1 MGRGDKWN
9 RPQHGGQY
17 EGHRPH
23 YGGNGGRQ
31 EPQRP
36 WRVWPGAFSPGQHR
50 QKPEV
55 PPFPRYDSRPLPTSQ
70 RSQNYSSGTEGQT
83 EEGRGFLVND
93 VQQFINM
100 ARKAEQRVKS
110 LSHSRRQREA
120 QWEKYVV
127 DMKATLQQEY
137 QRHQQSL
144 SKLDEDLQLAHQHQE
159 ESRSRLCHVIE
170 MSMGRRAQEAGRPN
184 DQQWEEMVN
193 QWEQEASSRSNPLE
207 VVRRAYSGAP
217 PPDFGISST
226 PMPPSTAPVP
236 GANGEPTFHLDPAWG
251 PGPPSGFPTM
261 PPPTAPP
268 HPERADG
275 ARGQVKA
282 RTPPKKAD
290 PGISLAAKLDH
301 KRSCGSLDFLA
312 YATCA
317 ERCDLVHI
325 IVDLTSVGG
334 HYFADAVPSHLSVY
348 DFLWQY
354 AEDVKYEVERLDVRV
369 GPQALGRVPSAALG
383 VHTGDAVIVLPA
395 PAPVIW
401 QNRLGSF
408 FEPGHIWTPLR
419 LVPGSP
425 FTPGLAVWLQG
436 CLHSFPGGRLNDADT
451 HARIAQLTGQQRD
464 RMRVVTFQ
472 GLHDFALK
480 GELCHSVVVPLDAFL
495 EHNSL
500 SGDNL
505 TLALV
510 DARCLGLSVVVC
522 NLPAGVPSVSD
533 CASAVGIT
541 DTHGLN
547 IQAVEQELDDD
558 FYRLFS
564 LLVAM
569 RPQATPEWGLLLAL
583 PAWAIDEPVC
593 AIDLLE
599 IDGRVFSVVL
609 PWWFTSRD
617 IIVCADL
624 DPALEYDIFPFGR
637 STAID
642 AFEEVNLVRHGLIV
656 VRPRGTE
663 PPVLRHLSDM
673 LSHGIG
679 WDLSTDAPAIVPHD
693 RAGQV
698 CIVLPDRQAPF
709 TLLPGRR
716 QHYHHDLAHAF
727 GVPIHW
733 LTVQVAKPP
742 ILDAALH
749 GRACKGV
756 ALVCDGVPN
765 VPIPPR
771 RPGPCV
777 FGIVLDCR
785 PLLLGWRQWIV
796 VDSRCQHS
804 QIVEHFGLLS
814 PGEHQVQVEGADIQD
829 DFLLVQPGHVLVLQ
843 YVPVTP
849 SSHIP
854 AAEDGAVDITDVGA
868 DYVHTDAGIGASL
881 DHTPLDAAPRPGDR
895 SRSPR
900 GRSSAPERHRHG
912 STAGPEPGGILA
924 CALLACLPGA
934 VGAEVPRNFFLEGGY
949 GSCTFDCARGAGDG
963 DFGGQVACRHTFP
976 AYSQYAS
983 WHPLAECA
991 ITAVFGWS
999 MFVVPVLLKLLV
1011 EPSTY
1016 TLADAEHLSHMR
1028 LLTVRL
1034 GGRWLRDNNHWFQ
1047 DHDFETDPDTD
1058 EQGDTLVP
1066 PVVCWICCIILK
1078 YGYSPEEVVVA
1089 AHLPLTLEEFTHL
1102 VQDARRG
1109 DIKHIYPHLLPVS
1122 PQPVFGNAVFL
1133 AGPAF
1138 AADLLGACLDATLI
1152 DGRLFACHV
1161 PDYISRHEIL
1171 QFADLLPSADVE
1183 VYIGSDVGAIVDETP
1198 FHVFPGVWIRIQPKG
1213 CQHPPDACLGLQL
1226 LRDVG
1231 WSDEAQLP
1239 VPVFEGDAYC
1249 LVHGGE
1255 YCLHFTDPVH
1265 PTHYRRYIAAR
1276 VGLQVADIDVQAAAP
1291 RPSDVEICGYP
1302 CRSVLAVTHC
1312 SDIRQGPARQVVVID
1327 CRPIHEGWC
1336 VAFANNGEFASR
1348 AFAQGLNQ
1356 TAPRGWQTSLNVAI
1370 DAAGLSRVRAGQV
1383 IVVTYAPHGEPT
1395 GSAPAAEHSSD
1406 AIASP
1411 GQDTANR
1418 QRDVEHTDTGA
1429 AIRTVQTRTQS
1440 AAWEDDSFVPFLLF
1454 SQEVW
1459 PEFVVPQLRLP
1470 TDIHSAIASVAQ
1482 ARDAWDHRKRS
1493 RLIAVR
1499 PQPRWEQ
1506 ICLLALP
1513 SWPFQGVVILID
1525 NRIAPGGIF
1534 AVNVPSFLVRDDV
1547 LRLAEVAE
1555 DTRYQVYHGDVPWP
1569 CPTGV
1574 HIPLE
1579 DGDLLTICDGLAG
1592 PGRFPDVG
1600 QMLTPRWQW
1609 EFVPDLPGGSRLT
1622 SWVLTDGIHYAVSVD
1637 SDTFAANNAE
1647 VAERTTL
1654 QNIPLTRDS
1663 LMSQNLADDFVCVVR
1678 EDTICDLLEVLT
1690 AEFLPDYV
1698 REAEDLSESD
1708 AQVSLSE
1715 ASDAAVE
1722 PVLPIHV
1729 VDAEPQV
1736 FVDSLVALRQT
1747 NGVYGSAADS
1757 VIAHACRALAQA
1769 ADSLGGVRS
1778 VSSMSVLTGA
1788 ECLDWLWLYISATRS
1803 RILYVKSQLDACGAT
1818 ITGLQETRVK
1828 DTGTLVSETHLRY
1841 FAARDA
1847 KGNGGV
1853 ELWFSRTSPFAW
1865 DDDKPIFF
1873 HPNDFRALAWN
1884 ERYLIVRFVRQSVR
1898 ITFAVIHALS
1908 ATHPDREKWWAAFSA
1923 KLHACAQD
1931 DEVVL
1936 LGDWNTR
1943 FDEPIAGRIGDLVW
1957 PSPHGVPSTV
1967 YAMLSRHDLW
1977 VPSTFSSVHSG
1988 DSHTWVAPGGNA
2000 TARIDY
2006 IAIPERWFAYPGS
2019 SRVLY
2024 EVDFGQTGLD
2034 HYAVVAD
2041 IQFVRS
2047 AARFGSSTPPNIDV
2061 HQLTSDEAQPVLHQI
2076 CHSAPLVP
2084 WDVDVHEHYEELAS
2098 YLREK
2103 LRAQFPVRRA
2113 RCRRTYFSS
2122 TTWELRQQRLWLRK
2136 RLHGTIGRLQGLEGG
2151 CAFWAWK
2158 LSVPVG
2164 RALLHILAGALRDV
2178 ADARSHIS
2186 ELRGIRAV
2194 FRRAIIQDRTS
2205 HLRDVANAALALPTK
2220 DVVSRLR
2227 PLLGPPKRKQ
2237 RQQVALPAVRLED
2250 GTLAGD
2256 NDSANDRW
2264 LRHFCELEDGR
2275 PIGPADLVQQCRQRQ
2290 QSRDLDSVSLDYR
2303 RVPSRVFFEDCIRR
2317 APTGRACGNDGIPA
2331 DLLHLQAHSLSLP
2344 FFQVALKASFR
2355 LAEPIHWKGGALH
2368 AIWKRKG
2375 PVDLCESFRGILVSS
2390 AVGKAFHSSLRRKAA
2405 PLLDQAAGTFQIGGR
2420 TGQPVQLANQTVRI
2434 FQTECTNAGA
2444 SCAVVFLD
2452 LKEAFHRVVRPLI
2465 VGGPL
2470 DDRHVSNILNE
2481 LHLPSDAYSRL
2492 QDYVRDTPIF
2502 ADAGA
2507 DEWTAGILGEALT
2520 DTWFTWGHEG
2530 GLASVRG
2537 GTRPG
2542 DNLADMLFSF
2552 LFSEVLRRIRV
2563 QLQELGHVFCY
2574 PWHDAW
2580 HCSLNHPHGPTEH
2593 LQGPSDVTW
2602 MDDLALL
2609 FRFQEI
2615 FSRQCLQLSRLRATA
2630 RAWHF
2635 RLKGLL
2641 EEDDDWP
2648 IAWAMWH
2655 RRAADFLLEAD
2666 FVRWLGGDAEPSRPQ
2681 YSTFRDAAIILPWL
2695 DFACVGFPNVGTVVP
2710 EFTRVLAADA
2720 QSCRPFQVDQFTPH
2734 CTCKAEP
2741 GCLDFS
2747 GWARAPFSGGVS
2759 LFSVVGLLGSF
2770 AVPRPA
2776 SSFATIETALQ
2787 NVRLFGDIVR
2797 GTALLW
2803 SKGHPAVLISP
2814 ALDCPGLRSVQSLA
2828 SSVERGDGTIVLA
2841 NFALA
2846 SVFPSC
2852 FTCSN

>member
-1 MGRGDKWN
+1 MKDMGHPCEQGHEQGDSCRLGRPKNVKDPLLSFLEFLPGQCGFPFASDPAAFGVSREGCTDVHDVVTFYIASTCYVATEGVRGLLLPCT
-9 RPQHGGQY
+9 RQHSLLRVLDVTAFGCISSSRRLLSHWACEGDCLHLSFFPSVSDTHEPSCNPIVIGFSILSSFPAHGVHDTVPNKCIGGSGTLTVLCRSLPGLYGTDWTDFFIVIVVSFFRTMLCLLPIAICGLLYGQIF
-17 EGHRPH
+17 GHRQTCGLHPRSRIAQCLLKPLAFASVGDPVLNWSTH
-23 YGGNGGRQ
+23 KKDKPGRRHKRQHLRGHSFFRNSWALALLGFCHLPVQVWAVPEGTRTFLAAVPVILDHLPETLSSSSGG
-31 EPQRP
+31 
-36 WRVWPGAFSPGQHR
+36 A
-50 QKPEV
+50 
-55 PPFPRYDSRPLPTSQ
+55 DSRSLQ
-70 RSQNYSSGTEGQT
+70 VDQVE
-83 EEGRGFLVND
+83 EEGVVRLPAD
-93 VQQFINM
+93 Q
-100 ARKAEQRVKS
+100 AWLDS
-110 LSHSRRQREA
+110 LHS
-120 QWEKYVV
+120 
-127 DMKATLQQEY
+127 
-137 QRHQQSL
+137 
-144 SKLDEDLQLAHQHQE
+144 
-159 ESRSRLCHVIE
+159 
-170 MSMGRRAQEAGRPN
+170 QEAG
-184 DQQWEEMVN
+184 QWV
-193 QWEQEASSRSNPLE
+193 
-207 VVRRAYSGAP
+207 
-217 PPDFGISST
+217 
-226 PMPPSTAPVP
+226 
-236 GANGEPTFHLDPAWG
+236 GANIYARDYQEISLGLWFQ
-251 PGPPSGFPTM
+251 GPPSLAGTSARVARRLRQIVPSLDGLVPVQ
-261 PPPTAPP
+261 PP
-268 HPERADG
+268 
-275 ARGQVKA
+275 
-282 RTPPKKAD
+282 
-290 PGISLAAKLDH
+290 
-301 KRSCGSLDFLA
+301 RSCGSLDFLA

-547 IQAVEQELDDD
+547 IQVRIVARHTFGETQGVSCLHIQLGANLDSSVGGSHHITNHLTGQPETLPAPLSRGHTPEDTGSIAESSEESLQSLSSVENIILRFHVLCVDHQARATEIAISLPSTVQSAIQAVEQELDDD

-1647 VAERTTL
+1647 VAERLALPTGQFMLVPATPFIGDHAHRGRASSL
-1654 QNIPLTRDS
+1654 VAVACRIEDYSAEHPTDKVPYLLDLRPILLRIGWAYADQGLVDVTELGRRLCVRCPRGHHLRLTGGSYSRDEG
-1663 LMSQNLADDFVCVVR
+1663 NHRRRAR
-1678 EDTICDLLEVLT
+1678 PGEVLT

-1715 ASDAAVE
+1715 DGNVLEPYTRRAPNASESSAASSHDGGTGGPRWHTRTRALGTHSQSDACSRAGREDREGGEPRAVCRRSPRVWFDKWICCVLTSRLSDGSSWFTTVIAGLVLASLFLGVALRAIHILAPYIVGGACICQGIRHKRCVLLCVASILLLPVVRAGFTPNQGGDTADRVDVSRPGLGVSAAGMRIIATPCRQRLPTHAESSFSIGPTLLQQSFGRADCHAFFEARALLETLFEHFSGLRRSATSRAPPSTVSECSEASDAAVE

-1729 VDAEPQV
+1729 VDAEPQVDQNPVCLRLLEHLPCPAQDLSSVGLHLPFGLDDVQRILRATWTLPTTLPEDLKLHPASAVALNACLPLDALPSGEIDQCEIYTDGAFEQGRSAWAFVVIGYIQRSPLLVGWARGPVVLSDASPWVGAEVHSALNGERTALFWALAWSLQFGSNLPCQV

-1778 VSSMSVLTGA
+1778 VSSMSVLTGV
-1788 ECLDWLWLYISATRS
+1788 TR
-1803 RILYVKSQLDACGAT
+1803 IM
-1818 ITGLQETRVK
+1818 
-1828 DTGTLVSETHLRY
+1828 
-1841 FAARDA
+1841 
-1847 KGNGGV
+1847 N
-1853 ELWFSRTSPFAW
+1853 
-1865 DDDKPIFF
+1865 
-1873 HPNDFRALAWN
+1873 
-1884 ERYLIVRFVRQSVR
+1884 
-1898 ITFAVIHALS
+1898 
-1908 ATHPDREKWWAAFSA
+1908 
-1923 KLHACAQD
+1923 
-1931 DEVVL
+1931 L
-1936 LGDWNTR
+1936 LT
-1943 FDEPIAGRIGDLVW
+1943 
-1957 PSPHGVPSTV
+1957 PSPEP
-1967 YAMLSRHDLW
+1967 MLL
-1977 VPSTFSSVHSG
+1977 PL
-1988 DSHTWVAPGGNA
+1988 P
-2000 TARIDY
+2000 
-2006 IAIPERWFAYPGS
+2006 
-2019 SRVLY
+2019 
-2024 EVDFGQTGLD
+2024 
-2034 HYAVVAD
+2034 
-2041 IQFVRS
+2041 RS
-2047 AARFGSSTPPNIDV
+2047 L
-2061 HQLTSDEAQPVLHQI
+2061 LTS
-2076 CHSAPLVP
+2076 
-2084 WDVDVHEHYEELAS
+2084 
-2098 YLREK
+2098 
-2103 LRAQFPVRRA
+2103 
-2113 RCRRTYFSS
+2113 
-2122 TTWELRQQRLWLRK
+2122 
-2136 RLHGTIGRLQGLEGG
+2136 
-2151 CAFWAWK
+2151 
-2158 LSVPVG
+2158 
-2164 RALLHILAGALRDV
+2164 
-2178 ADARSHIS
+2178 
-2186 ELRGIRAV
+2186 
-2194 FRRAIIQDRTS
+2194 
-2205 HLRDVANAALALPTK
+2205 
-2220 DVVSRLR
+2220 
-2227 PLLGPPKRKQ
+2227 
-2237 RQQVALPAVRLED
+2237 
-2250 GTLAGD
+2250 
-2256 NDSANDRW
+2256 
-2264 LRHFCELEDGR
+2264 
-2275 PIGPADLVQQCRQRQ
+2275 
-2290 QSRDLDSVSLDYR
+2290 LD
-2303 RVPSRVFFEDCIRR
+2303 
-2317 APTGRACGNDGIPA
+2317 
-2331 DLLHLQAHSLSLP
+2331 
-2344 FFQVALKASFR
+2344 
-2355 LAEPIHWKGGALH
+2355 
-2368 AIWKRKG
+2368 
-2375 PVDLCESFRGILVSS
+2375 
-2390 AVGKAFHSSLRRKAA
+2390 
-2405 PLLDQAAGTFQIGGR
+2405 
-2420 TGQPVQLANQTVRI
+2420 
-2434 FQTECTNAGA
+2434 
-2444 SCAVVFLD
+2444 
-2452 LKEAFHRVVRPLI
+2452 
-2465 VGGPL
+2465 
-2470 DDRHVSNILNE
+2470 
-2481 LHLPSDAYSRL
+2481 
-2492 QDYVRDTPIF
+2492 
-2502 ADAGA
+2502 
-2507 DEWTAGILGEALT
+2507 
-2520 DTWFTWGHEG
+2520 
-2530 GLASVRG
+2530 
-2537 GTRPG
+2537 
-2542 DNLADMLFSF
+2542 
-2552 LFSEVLRRIRV
+2552 
-2563 QLQELGHVFCY
+2563 
-2574 PWHDAW
+2574 
-2580 HCSLNHPHGPTEH
+2580 
-2593 LQGPSDVTW
+2593 
-2602 MDDLALL
+2602 
-2609 FRFQEI
+2609 
-2615 FSRQCLQLSRLRATA
+2615 
-2630 RAWHF
+2630 
-2635 RLKGLL
+2635 
-2641 EEDDDWP
+2641 
-2648 IAWAMWH
+2648 
-2655 RRAADFLLEAD
+2655 
-2666 FVRWLGGDAEPSRPQ
+2666 
-2681 YSTFRDAAIILPWL
+2681 
-2695 DFACVGFPNVGTVVP
+2695 
-2710 EFTRVLAADA
+2710 
-2720 QSCRPFQVDQFTPH
+2720 
-2734 CTCKAEP
+2734 
-2741 GCLDFS
+2741 
-2747 GWARAPFSGGVS
+2747 
-2759 LFSVVGLLGSF
+2759 
-2770 AVPRPA
+2770 
-2776 SSFATIETALQ
+2776 
-2787 NVRLFGDIVR
+2787 
-2797 GTALLW
+2797 
-2803 SKGHPAVLISP
+2803 
-2814 ALDCPGLRSVQSLA
+2814 
-2828 SSVERGDGTIVLA
+2828 
-2841 NFALA
+2841 
-2846 SVFPSC
+2846 
-2852 FTCSN
+2852 